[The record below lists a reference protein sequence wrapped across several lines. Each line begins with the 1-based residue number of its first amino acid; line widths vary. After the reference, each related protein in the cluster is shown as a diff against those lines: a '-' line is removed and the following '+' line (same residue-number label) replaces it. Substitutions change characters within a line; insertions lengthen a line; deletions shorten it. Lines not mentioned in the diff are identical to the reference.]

1 MKHLKTFF
9 SNITK
14 VSHALYYDYYLFLL
28 FTEDRLIMKQVQM
41 VEITSFIDT
50 ALQYFQHVTEA
61 IKSDV
66 SQHSLYTST

>member
-1 MKHLKTFF
+1 
-9 SNITK
+9 
-14 VSHALYYDYYLFLL
+14 
-28 FTEDRLIMKQVQM
+28 MKQVQM

-66 SQHSLYTST
+66 RDIHLFYHLYSVLDIL